1 MGWPAWLP
9 TILVTRRPDR
19 VGRLVLASFEAF
31 DNTPP
36 GLPGEDGCRVGQK
49 LIFARAAELVW
60 QRTWQRST

>member
-19 VGRLVLASFEAF
+19 VGRLVLASCEAF

-36 GLPGEDGCRVGQK
+36 GLPGKMAVALG
-49 LIFARAAELVW
+49 
-60 QRTWQRST
+60 RS